1 MRIMEQVINSDL
13 ELQTFSTEI
22 KATGWQAQVVRSSS
36 STAVCLRIG
45 QRIGGVSEPVGA
57 LEICRTTLAR
67 ALESARRHI
76 FQ

>member
-1 MRIMEQVINSDL
+1 MEQAINSDL
-13 ELQTFSTEI
+13 ELQSFWKEI
-22 KATGWQAQVVRSSS
+22 KATGWRAQLVRASS

-45 QRIGGVSEPVGA
+45 PCTGVLNEPVGA